1 MGDWR
6 NVLHEHSPAQVRVT
20 TFLNSPPPVMGGE
33 RYIVGTTPSGPFA
46 GRPNAIATFTGTEWL
61 FDTPEPGWRTYVSA
75 LEEEYVFHL
84 GRWQPS
90 ILIESKGDLI
100 IGGNSGIPERLP
112 GNSTVGT
119 RKFLSQYQD
128 DPQASLLTTWEQIQY
143 SDIASTPD
151 LSGFVPYTGAT
162 ANVNLNSKNLA
173 GVNNL
178 TVANIINGQFHDSY
192 RTNGDFTNKII
203 GERRGDIAQ
212 SPMGKYLWH
221 DMTPFD
227 EANVSF
233 ETSTNGT
240 DWVAGTLDRIFFN
253 QKEDQTQQV
262 INPAIH
268 KAVRWTWTNRI
279 QYSNIVW
286 VVLGHTWNSGT
297 ASNKTILIES
307 WNGSVWTQRHTSTY
321 STTMQ
326 AVWHWIPSLGA
337 DTQLRVTIIHN
348 SGDAVNLSSIRLMS
362 PRWGDQG
369 RGSEYTYPYNWNKD
383 KDMNIKRLGIGR
395 FPSYELDVAGNG
407 RFDGVLRVIGLAGN
421 GVRNIGVNE
430 NGELIELAMSG
441 TPAGNDNE
449 IQYNLSNDFSS
460 SSNFAYDPDT
470 YMLSVLSDSQNRTAK
485 LKLANTDIHANIGSY
500 SDGYYVAE
508 ELHLGESYYGAYIES
523 GIEQKTGVG
532 IFSRLSFNLK
542 VYGLGIGYERWNMLV
557 LDGYDGIVKIPGG
570 VIQLGSSVL
579 LTGNFLNTNF
589 HIPSSSGYYFGE
601 SGSNGSWRSLISSS
615 NMVFSTRE
623 SGSWN
628 PYFTI
633 SRDGI
638 KTANSNGFFKLNQV
652 ASGNIGAT
660 PAHKLIITYEGDQY
674 EITAKKL

>member
-6 NVLHEHSPAQVRVT
+6 NVLHEHSPSQVRVT

-61 FDTPEPGWRTYVSA
+61 FDTPEPGWRAYVSA
-75 LEEEYVFHL
+75 LEEEYVFHI

-143 SDIASTPD
+143 SDISGTPN
-151 LSGFVPYTGAT
+151 LSGFIPYTNAT
-162 ANVNLNSKNLA
+162 TNVNFNAKQLDNVAKISA
-173 GVNNL
+173 G
-178 TVANIINGQFHDSY
+178 INGNVTDSILY
-192 RTNGDFTNKII
+192 VFREGAGSTVIQH
-203 GERRGDIAQ
+203 IAV
-212 SPMGKYLWH
+212 
-221 DMTPFD
+221 D
-227 EANVSF
+227 
-233 ETSTNGT
+233 GT
-240 DWVAGTLDRIFFN
+240 GGAAITCRKSRGTLSSPTVPILDDVVGGFVNQVWSGAAWRPIATVRAIVDGTITTTSCPGRIEF
-253 QKEDQTQQV
+253 QV
-262 INPAIH
+262 TPLGGVASVAA
-268 KAVRWTWTNRI
+268 AV
-279 QYSNIVW
+279 
-286 VVLGHTWNSGT
+286 
-297 ASNKTILIES
+297 
-307 WNGSVWTQRHTSTY
+307 
-321 STTMQ
+321 
-326 AVWHWIPSLGA
+326 
-337 DTQLRVTIIHN
+337 
-348 SGDAVNLSSIRLMS
+348 
-362 PRWGDQG
+362 
-369 RGSEYTYPYNWNKD
+369 
-383 KDMNIKRLGIGR
+383 IKSDGKFGIGTTT
-395 FPSYELDVAGNG
+395 PLELLHVAGNG
-407 RFDGVLRVIGLAGN
+407 RFDGVLRVIGLAGD

-430 NGELIELAMSG
+430 NGEMIELAMSG

-460 SSNFAYDPDT
+460 SSNFTYDPDT

-508 ELHLGESYYGAYIES
+508 ELLLGESYYGAYIES

-652 ASGNIGAT
+652 ASGNIGAN